1 MQSAIL
7 GNGLVLQNLLHMQ
20 MAQQQLLQIKDK
32 QITNVSV
39 CVCVFTCFNIPIT
52 KEKYHHS
59 TLTSKIMYVLQ
70 QQSKLCFLQ
79 GYYWSAL
86 NPFVNNEKTAVFVQ
100 KGIIYIYLY
109 IEVLEP
115 YIQLAFLMQIWGSG

>member
-39 CVCVFTCFNIPIT
+39 GVCVCV
-52 KEKYHHS
+52 H
-59 TLTSKIMYVLQ
+59 
-70 QQSKLCFLQ
+70 
-79 GYYWSAL
+79 
-86 NPFVNNEKTAVFVQ
+86 VFQ
-100 KGIIYIYLY
+100 C
-109 IEVLEP
+109 P
-115 YIQLAFLMQIWGSG
+115 